1 MLLSKSI
8 AATAI
13 VIFTAL
19 LFSGCAFRRIARTK
33 DITYLPADTARHLQA
48 QGLSVFAPR
57 RHRHLPDKPVLIFI
71 YGGNWTSGHRSLYNW
86 FGSRLARK
94 GVVAVVID
102 YPKSPAADYKVMA
115 TDAAQ
120 AVKWV
125 SQNISG
131 FGGNPDSIFIS
142 GHSAGGHL
150 AALIA
155 TDENYFKKAGIAN
168 PLKGV
173 ILIDGAGLDMYGYL
187 LAGGMNGEPSY
198 ATTFG
203 TKPEG
208 WKDASPLYHLHTGIP
223 PMLLFRGGRTYP
235 SIAAGCEKF
244 VAALEHSGYAPIYEV
259 VPGKKHIPMIT
270 QFFNTG
276 NRRYATILRFIKAH

>member
-1 MLLSKSI
+1 MHLFAKRL
-8 AATAI
+8 AI
-13 VIFTAL
+13 LAL
-19 LFSGCAFRRIARTK
+19 LIVVIQLFPGCAFRRIVRTK
-33 DITYLPADTARHLQA
+33 DITYLPADTARYLTA

-57 RHRHLPDKPVLIFI
+57 RHRHLPDKKVLIFI

-102 YPKSPAADYKVMA
+102 YPKSPAANYHVMA

-125 SQNISG
+125 SQNIARY
-131 FGGNPDSIFIS
+131 GGNPDSMFMS

-155 TDENYFKKAGIAN
+155 TDEDYFKKAGIAN

-198 ATTFG
+198 AATFG

-208 WKDASPLYHLHTGIP
+208 WKDASPLYHLHAGIP

-244 VAALEHSGYAPIYEV
+244 VAALEHSGYSPVYKV

-270 QFFNTG
+270 QFLNSRNGWYGEMLQFME
-276 NRRYATILRFIKAH
+276 